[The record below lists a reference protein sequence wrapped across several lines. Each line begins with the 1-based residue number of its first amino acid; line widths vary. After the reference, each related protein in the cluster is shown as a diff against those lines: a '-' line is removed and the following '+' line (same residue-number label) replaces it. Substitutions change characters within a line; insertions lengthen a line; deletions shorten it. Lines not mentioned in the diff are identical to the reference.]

1 MKQFQ
6 LEFAAE
12 QPATSAPEALT
23 LTEFNERV
31 KGVIASAPD
40 LQGQWVVGE
49 TSDVNDRRGHC
60 YLELIEKHPDTG
72 ATVARLGAVMWA
84 STYRVL
90 ADRFLKATGSQFTT
104 GIKVMVKVNVSFHEQ
119 FGLKAV
125 ITDIQPEFTL
135 GDAMRRRKEILDRL
149 TREGIIDLNRQRPWP
164 VVAQRIA
171 VVSAPAAAGFGDF
184 MDQLSRNAYGLKF
197 YVRLY
202 DAMMQGEKT
211 ASTILEALES
221 INQQADLFDCVVI
234 IRGGGSTSDLAAF
247 DDYNLAAAIAQ
258 FPLPVIVGVGHE
270 RDITVLDY
278 VAALRVKTP
287 TAAAETLILRG
298 ANALA
303 HLDELRNAVATN
315 VRDIVA
321 QARQQLAYFTSLIPG
336 AARAILDRH
345 LLRLRHL
352 AQSVPQIIGACLATE
367 RQRLTHTASTVRQSA
382 TQQLLTAK
390 LRLDGL
396 GDKATLLSP
405 RNTLNRGYAL
415 VKFGGRFITDASQLK
430 PGDVMTVHFKQGMAR
445 AVVQSSQSAKK

>member
-1 MKQFQ
+1 
-6 LEFAAE
+6 
-12 QPATSAPEALT
+12 
-23 LTEFNERV
+23 
-31 KGVIASAPD
+31 
-40 LQGQWVVGE
+40 
-49 TSDVNDRRGHC
+49 
-60 YLELIEKHPDTG
+60 
-72 ATVARLGAVMWA
+72 
-84 STYRVL
+84 
-90 ADRFLKATGSQFTT
+90 
-104 GIKVMVKVNVSFHEQ
+104 
-119 FGLKAV
+119 
-125 ITDIQPEFTL
+125 
-135 GDAMRRRKEILDRL
+135 
-149 TREGIIDLNRQRPWP
+149 
-164 VVAQRIA
+164 VAQRIA
-171 VVSAPAAAGFGDF
+171 VVSAPAAAGYGDF
-184 MDQLSRNAYGLKF
+184 LDQLRRNAYGLKF

-211 ASTILEALES
+211 ASTILSALER
-221 INQQADLFDCVVI
+221 INQEADLFDCVVI

-287 TAAAETLILRG
+287 TAAAEALILRG

-303 HLDELRNAVATN
+303 HLDELRNAVAAN